1 MGNILPTKIRL
12 KWWPKHGKKNTK
24 LAILKGL
31 GWKHIRPERKPPR
44 KTIFVIWS
52 YDYRFV
58 RGKMVY
64 IRIGTFLLFTNKKT
78 AFVTFF
84 DLSGSII
91 LYSIVQSSSFVFWEV
106 RLTSGM
112 HAPTSVLVLLC
123 VSFCLKL
130 KIYVSYLWFC
140 NSQRFLH
147 DLYMLYKGMLVVS
160 HIFCLLASPREN
172 LCYIVVLYGFCI

>member
-12 KWWPKHGKKNTK
+12 KWWPKHGKKSAK

-31 GWKHIRPERKPPR
+31 GWKHIRRERKPPR
-44 KTIFVIWS
+44 KTTFVIWS
-52 YDYRFV
+52 YDYRVV
-58 RGKMVY
+58 RGKMLFV
-64 IRIGTFLLFTNKKT
+64 RIGMFFTIYKQKN

-84 DLSGSII
+84 DLSGSI

-106 RLTSGM
+106 RLTSGL
-112 HAPTSVLVLLC
+112 HAPTSALVLLC

-130 KIYVSYLWFC
+130 KIYVSCLWFC
-140 NSQRFLH
+140 NSQRSLH
-147 DLYMLYKGMLVVS
+147 DLYMLYSGMLVVS

-172 LCYIVVLYGFCI
+172 LCYIVVLCGFCI